1 MYVCMCVQM
10 FVCMYVC
17 MYVCMF
23 ESVVDRFDSKYGIT
37 VLSTDPWVIIFDNFL
52 TDSEVKALIT
62 TGDLFHLI

>member
-1 MYVCMCVQM
+1 
-10 FVCMYVC
+10 
-17 MYVCMF
+17 MF
-23 ESVVDRFDSKYGIT
+23 ETVVDRFDSKYGIT

>member
-1 MYVCMCVQM
+1 
-10 FVCMYVC
+10 
-17 MYVCMF
+17 MF

-62 TGDLFHLI
+62 TGDLFHLIQCVEVFFSIRRSN

>member
-1 MYVCMCVQM
+1 
-10 FVCMYVC
+10 
-17 MYVCMF
+17 MF

-62 TGDLFHLI
+62 TGDLFHLIQCDEVFLSTCRSN